1 MADSIAEQ
9 PQREHARRKLGAA
22 PARSFESIGPRV
34 FRPLVGGAVGAAIVV
49 LFLSLRGGAPIE
61 AVDELT
67 GTQRGGWNRLEDV
80 HLLIVVNAAVVVAI
94 AVNFAAE
101 WVHHW
106 LAIALAGST
115 AGMLLALRQLGDVGD
130 SGAAVLLALAV
141 ASAAGMV
148 AIAAWDVVRVG
159 RRSGY

>member
-1 MADSIAEQ
+1 MADE
-9 PQREHARRKLGAA
+9 PGREHARRTLGAA
-22 PARSFESIGPRV
+22 PARSFETIGPRL

-106 LAIALAGST
+106 LAIALAGIT
-115 AGMLLALRQLGDVGD
+115 AGFLIAVRQLGDVGD
-130 SGAAVLLALAV
+130 AGSAALLALAIL
-141 ASAAGMV
+141 SIAAML
-148 AIAAWDVVRVG
+148 AIAAWDIIRIAH
-159 RRSGY
+159 RSSY

>member
-1 MADSIAEQ
+1 MADE
-9 PQREHARRKLGAA
+9 PGREHARRTLGAA
-22 PARSFESIGPRV
+22 PARSFETIGPRL

-106 LAIALAGST
+106 LAIALAGIT
-115 AGMLLALRQLGDVGD
+115 AGFLIAVRQLGDVGD
-130 SGAAVLLALAV
+130 AGSAALLALAILSV
-141 ASAAGMV
+141 AAML
-148 AIAAWDVVRVG
+148 AIVAWDIIRIAH
-159 RRSGY
+159 RSSY

>member
-1 MADSIAEQ
+1 MAESMAEQ
-9 PQREHARRKLGAA
+9 PGREHARRKLGAA
-22 PARSFESIGPRV
+22 PARSFESIGPRI

-106 LAIALAGST
+106 LAIALAASA
-115 AGMLLALRQLGDVGD
+115 AGVLLALRQLGDVGD
-130 SGAAVLLALAV
+130 TGSAVLLALSIASVAAIVAV
-141 ASAAGMV
+141 
-148 AIAAWDVVRVG
+148 AAWDVVRVA

>member
-1 MADSIAEQ
+1 MADEQ
-9 PQREHARRKLGAA
+9 AREHARRQLGAA
-22 PARSFESIGPRV
+22 PVRAFETIGPRL
-34 FRPLVGGAVGAAIVV
+34 FRPLAGGAVGAAIVV

-101 WVHHW
+101 WIHHW
-106 LAIALAGST
+106 LAVALAGLT
-115 AGMLLALRQLGDVGD
+115 AGILLAVRQLGDVGGTG
-130 SGAAVLLALAV
+130 SAVLLVLIIISV
-141 ASAAGMV
+141 AAIA
-148 AIAAWDVVRVG
+148 AIAAWDVLRVG

>member
-9 PQREHARRKLGAA
+9 PEREHARRKLGAE
-22 PARSFESIGPRV
+22 PARSFESIGPRI

-130 SGAAVLLALAV
+130 TGSAVLLALAI
-141 ASAAGMV
+141 ASVAGMA
-148 AIAAWDVVRVG
+148 AIATWDVVRVG

>member
-1 MADSIAEQ
+1 MADK
-9 PQREHARRKLGAA
+9 PGREHARRTLGAA
-22 PARSFESIGPRV
+22 PARSFETIGPRL

-106 LAIALAGST
+106 LAIALAGIT
-115 AGMLLALRQLGDVGD
+115 AGFLIAVRQLGDVGD
-130 SGAAVLLALAV
+130 AGSAALLALAILSV
-141 ASAAGMV
+141 AAML
-148 AIAAWDVVRVG
+148 AIAAWDIIRIAH
-159 RRSGY
+159 RSSY

>member
-9 PQREHARRKLGAA
+9 PEREHARRKLGAA

-130 SGAAVLLALAV
+130 TGAAVLLALAI
-141 ASAAGMV
+141 ASVAGMV
-148 AIAAWDVVRVG
+148 GIAAWDVVRVG

>member
-1 MADSIAEQ
+1 MAEETG
-9 PQREHARRKLGAA
+9 REHARRRLGAA
-22 PARSFESIGPRV
+22 PVRSFEIIGPRLL
-34 FRPLVGGAVGAAIVV
+34 RPLVGGAVGAAIVV

-61 AVDELT
+61 PVDELT

-80 HLLIVVNAAVVVAI
+80 HLLIVVNAAVVAAI

-106 LAIALAGST
+106 LAIALAGIT

-130 SGAAVLLALAV
+130 TGSAVLLALVIASVV
-141 ASAAGMV
+141 AMLG
-148 AIAAWDVVRVG
+148 IAAWDIVRVG

>member
-1 MADSIAEQ
+1 MADEQ
-9 PQREHARRKLGAA
+9 AREHARRRLGAA
-22 PARSFESIGPRV
+22 PVRSLETIGPRL

-49 LFLSLRGGAPIE
+49 LFLSLRGGAPLD

-80 HLLIVVNAAVVVAI
+80 HLLIVVNAAVAAAI

-101 WVHHW
+101 WIHHW
-106 LAIALAGST
+106 LALALAGLT
-115 AGMLLALRQLGDVGD
+115 AGILLAVRQLGDVGD
-130 SGAAVLLALAV
+130 TGSAVLLALIII
-141 ASAAGMV
+141 SAAAIP
-148 AIAAWDVVRVG
+148 AIAAWDVLRVG

>member
-1 MADSIAEQ
+1 MADEQ
-9 PQREHARRKLGAA
+9 GREHARRRLGAA
-22 PARSFESIGPRV
+22 PVRSFEEMGPRL

-106 LAIALAGST
+106 LAIALAGMT
-115 AGMLLALRQLGDVGD
+115 AGFLIAVRQLGDVGD
-130 SGAAVLLALAV
+130 TGSAVLLALSIVSV
-141 ASAAGMV
+141 AAMLG
-148 AIAAWDVVRVG
+148 IAAWDVVRVG
-159 RRSGY
+159 HRSGY

>member
-1 MADSIAEQ
+1 MADE
-9 PQREHARRKLGAA
+9 PGREHARRTLGAA
-22 PARSFESIGPRV
+22 PARSFETIGPRL

-106 LAIALAGST
+106 LAVALAGIT
-115 AGMLLALRQLGDVGD
+115 AGFLIAVRQLGDVGD
-130 SGAAVLLALAV
+130 AGSAALLALAILSV
-141 ASAAGMV
+141 AAML
-148 AIAAWDVVRVG
+148 AIAAWDIIRIAH
-159 RRSGY
+159 RSSY